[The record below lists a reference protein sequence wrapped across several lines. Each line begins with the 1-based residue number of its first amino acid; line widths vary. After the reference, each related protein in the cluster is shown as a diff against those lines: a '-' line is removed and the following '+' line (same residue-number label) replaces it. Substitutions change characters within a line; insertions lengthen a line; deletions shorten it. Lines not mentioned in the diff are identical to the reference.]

1 MTLPKESAEKLRDGL
16 ISQSLLANKAAEEVI
31 KSLVMEKQVN
41 WNLVI
46 SKQFESEQGGSDE
59 AQP

>member
-16 ISQSLLANKAAEEVI
+16 ISQSLLANTAAEEVI

-46 SKQFESEQGGSDE
+46 SKQYESEQGGSDE